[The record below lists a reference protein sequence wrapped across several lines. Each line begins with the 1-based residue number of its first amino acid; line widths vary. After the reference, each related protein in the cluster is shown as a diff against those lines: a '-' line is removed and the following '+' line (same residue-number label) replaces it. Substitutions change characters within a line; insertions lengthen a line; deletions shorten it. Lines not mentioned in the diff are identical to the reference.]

1 MSEEQKRRRKELR
14 SECRELEE
22 KGAHRLHPTIN
33 YISKRDETLLKLAKS
48 SAPATTTTTTRITRS
63 LMASTGLSR
72 SNAEAAAVIATSQP
86 KSGLRGRT
94 TASCTM
100 TTSHANFNGTSP
112 PGPARSVNNTGTR
125 TSSRT
130 TATATATS
138 TATAAPKPRGSA
150 FGDHVIVAGSGS
162 GRRRPGH
169 QDHDHGSASASD
181 DGVSGTTSKSN
192 NNEKPDS
199 LLKFEAMYRR
209 KPTEYDSDALSQDD
223 LTSSSIVDD
232 DGESVGDDL
241 ESDAE
246 SDADEVEDRA
256 APQLAQDGRPQ
267 ILQVSSSSSSSS
279 AAQLD
284 TEAEGPLRVL
294 PRTDSMDID
303 SFVVHNAHVDCLQN
317 LGLVLQLAT
326 RRPQTRVDHP
336 WNICV
341 CHGMLTITC
350 LTPDGYNLNSFTDEF
365 CYKISVQHKAVAPPP
380 PNELQDTTT
389 FVSSTHRSVCTS
401 LVGRVLHSMGV
412 RRIQIFGHGLSIT
425 VGEIS
430 KYPFL
435 TMYYGS
441 KDLIIYDSDDSAAAD
456 DHDHDDDSD
465 DDSPRARLRAGRTH
479 HDSGV
484 RIRYDCSK
492 TFRCR
497 GVWSAQG

>member
-22 KGAHRLHPTIN
+22 KGARLHPIIN
-33 YISKRDETLLKLAKS
+33 YISKRDDTLLKLANLTRKS
-48 SAPATTTTTTRITRS
+48 SASAVAASTTTRTTRTRRITRS

-72 SNAEAAAVIATSQP
+72 SNEEAAVIATSQP
-86 KSGLRGRT
+86 KSR
-94 TASCTM
+94 SSS
-100 TTSHANFNGTSP
+100 TSYANCNGTSP
-112 PGPARSVNNTGTR
+112 PGLLVARSSNNTGTR
-125 TSSRT
+125 TAT
-130 TATATATS
+130 TA

-150 FGDHVIVAGSGS
+150 FGDHVIVAG
-162 GRRRPGH
+162 
-169 QDHDHGSASASD
+169 
-181 DGVSGTTSKSN
+181 KSN
-192 NNEKPDS
+192 NNEKPES

-223 LTSSSIVDD
+223 LSSIVDD
-232 DGESVGDDL
+232 SSSSDDSVGDDR
-241 ESDAE
+241 EGDS
-246 SDADEVEDRA
+246 DEVEERA
-256 APQLAQDGRPQ
+256 QQLAQHSRPQ
-267 ILQVSSSSSSSS
+267 IFQVSSSSSSSSS

-284 TEAEGPLRVL
+284 TEEEGPQRRVL

-336 WNICV
+336 WNICL

-350 LTPDGYNLNSFTDEF
+350 LTPDGYSLTSFTDEF
-365 CYKISVQHKAVAPPP
+365 CYKVSILHKAVAPPP

-389 FVSSTHRSVCTS
+389 FVSTTHRGVCTS
-401 LVGRVLHSMGV
+401 LVGRVLHSMSV
-412 RRIQIFGHGLSIT
+412 RRIQIFGHGLSIN

-441 KDLIIYDSDDSAAAD
+441 NDLTIYDSDDDHDSTAD
-456 DHDHDDDSD
+456 DDDDSD
-465 DDSPRARLRAGRTH
+465 DDSPRSRLRAGRTH
-479 HDSGV
+479 HDSDV
-484 RIRYDCSK
+484 SIRYDCSK

-497 GVWSAQG
+497 GVWSAKG

>member
-1 MSEEQKRRRKELR
+1 
-14 SECRELEE
+14 
-22 KGAHRLHPTIN
+22 
-33 YISKRDETLLKLAKS
+33 
-48 SAPATTTTTTRITRS
+48 
-63 LMASTGLSR
+63 
-72 SNAEAAAVIATSQP
+72 
-86 KSGLRGRT
+86 
-94 TASCTM
+94 
-100 TTSHANFNGTSP
+100 
-112 PGPARSVNNTGTR
+112 
-125 TSSRT
+125 
-130 TATATATS
+130 
-138 TATAAPKPRGSA
+138 
-150 FGDHVIVAGSGS
+150 
-162 GRRRPGH
+162 
-169 QDHDHGSASASD
+169 
-181 DGVSGTTSKSN
+181 
-192 NNEKPDS
+192 
-199 LLKFEAMYRR
+199 
-209 KPTEYDSDALSQDD
+209 
-223 LTSSSIVDD
+223 
-232 DGESVGDDL
+232 
-241 ESDAE
+241 
-246 SDADEVEDRA
+246 
-256 APQLAQDGRPQ
+256 
-267 ILQVSSSSSSSS
+267 
-279 AAQLD
+279 
-284 TEAEGPLRVL
+284 
-294 PRTDSMDID
+294 MDID

>member
-22 KGAHRLHPTIN
+22 KGARLHPIIN
-33 YISKRDETLLKLAKS
+33 YISKRDDTLLKLANLTRKS
-48 SAPATTTTTTRITRS
+48 SASAVAASTTTRTTRTRRITRS

-72 SNAEAAAVIATSQP
+72 SNEEAAVIATSQP
-86 KSGLRGRT
+86 KSR
-94 TASCTM
+94 SSS
-100 TTSHANFNGTSP
+100 TSYNGTSP
-112 PGPARSVNNTGTR
+112 PGLLVARSSNNTGTR
-125 TSSRT
+125 TAT
-130 TATATATS
+130 TA

-150 FGDHVIVAGSGS
+150 FGDHVIVAG
-162 GRRRPGH
+162 
-169 QDHDHGSASASD
+169 
-181 DGVSGTTSKSN
+181 KSN
-192 NNEKPDS
+192 NNEKPEY

-223 LTSSSIVDD
+223 LSSIVDD
-232 DGESVGDDL
+232 SSSSDDSVGDDR
-241 ESDAE
+241 EGDS
-246 SDADEVEDRA
+246 DEVEERA
-256 APQLAQDGRPQ
+256 QQLAQHSRPQ
-267 ILQVSSSSSSSS
+267 IFQVSSSSSSSSS

-284 TEAEGPLRVL
+284 TEEEGPQRRVL
-294 PRTDSMDID
+294 PRTDSMYID

-336 WNICV
+336 WNICL

-350 LTPDGYNLNSFTDEF
+350 LTPDGYSLTSFTDEF
-365 CYKISVQHKAVAPPP
+365 CYKVSILHKAVAPPP

-389 FVSSTHRSVCTS
+389 FVSTTHRGVCTS
-401 LVGRVLHSMGV
+401 LVGRVLHSMSV
-412 RRIQIFGHGLSIT
+412 RRIQIFGHGLSIN

-441 KDLIIYDSDDSAAAD
+441 NDLTIYDSDDDHDSTAD
-456 DHDHDDDSD
+456 DDDDSD
-465 DDSPRARLRAGRTH
+465 DDSPRSRLRAGRTH
-479 HDSGV
+479 HDSDV
-484 RIRYDCSK
+484 SISYDCSK

-497 GVWSAQG
+497 GVWSAKG

>member
-22 KGAHRLHPTIN
+22 KGARLHPIIN
-33 YISKRDETLLKLAKS
+33 YISKRDDTLLKLANLTRKS
-48 SAPATTTTTTRITRS
+48 SASAVAASTTTRTTRTRRITRS

-72 SNAEAAAVIATSQP
+72 SNEEAAVIATSQP
-86 KSGLRGRT
+86 KSR
-94 TASCTM
+94 SSS
-100 TTSHANFNGTSP
+100 TSYANYNGTSP
-112 PGPARSVNNTGTR
+112 PGLLVASSSNNTGTR
-125 TSSRT
+125 TAT
-130 TATATATS
+130 TA

-150 FGDHVIVAGSGS
+150 FGDHVIVAG
-162 GRRRPGH
+162 
-169 QDHDHGSASASD
+169 
-181 DGVSGTTSKSN
+181 KSN
-192 NNEKPDS
+192 NNEKPES

-223 LTSSSIVDD
+223 LSSIVDD
-232 DGESVGDDL
+232 SSSSDDSVGDDR
-241 ESDAE
+241 EGDS
-246 SDADEVEDRA
+246 DEVEERA
-256 APQLAQDGRPQ
+256 QQLAQHSRPQ
-267 ILQVSSSSSSSS
+267 IFQVSSSSSSSSS

-284 TEAEGPLRVL
+284 TEEEVL

-336 WNICV
+336 WNICL

-350 LTPDGYNLNSFTDEF
+350 LTPDGYSLTSFTDEF
-365 CYKISVQHKAVAPPP
+365 CYKVSILHKAVAPPP

-389 FVSSTHRSVCTS
+389 FVSTTHRGVCTS
-401 LVGRVLHSMGV
+401 LVGRVLHSMSV
-412 RRIQIFGHGLSIT
+412 RRIQIFGHGLSIN

-441 KDLIIYDSDDSAAAD
+441 NDLTIYDSDDDHDSTAD
-456 DHDHDDDSD
+456 DDDDSD
-465 DDSPRARLRAGRTH
+465 DDSPRSRLRAGRTH
-479 HDSGV
+479 HDSDV
-484 RIRYDCSK
+484 SIRYDCSK

-497 GVWSAQG
+497 GVWSAKG